1 MIAVGLAKKIA
12 ELFIYLFIGFI
23 LVKTKALKK
32 EDATVLTQLCI
43 RIIMPC
49 NIYNAFQIERTPAV
63 LNGLIAAFITFSV
76 IQFIYILMGRAFTL
90 TGAGVVDS
98 ASVSYP
104 NVGNLVIPLTA
115 SLFGPEWIIYVTGA
129 TTSFNLIL
137 WSYGINMF
145 EDDRDSVT
153 GSFSGKLGRFIKKTF
168 GNPVNI
174 AAILGIISFL
184 LGFSLKGTIA
194 GTAIETLAATVGP
207 VSMGIIGMV
216 LGGMKAED
224 FTGHKRL
231 PLVVLMR
238 MVICPLVIILLMRV
252 TSLPSLIE
260 NGRDIMMI
268 MLMCAAAPSANLISQ
283 LALLYDK
290 DAGYASVISVVTTL
304 SCILTMPLM
313 VLIYETVIS

>member
-1 MIAVGLAKKIA
+1 MIAVGLARKIA

-23 LVKTKALKK
+23 LVKIKALKK

-76 IQFIYILMGRAFTL
+76 IEFIYILMGMAFTL

-153 GSFSGKLGRFIKKTF
+153 GSYSGKFGRFIKKTF

-260 NGRDIMMI
+260 NGRNIMMI

-290 DAGYASVISVVTTL
+290 DAEYASVISVVTTL

-313 VLIYETVIS
+313 VLIYETVIN